1 MKFHIDK
8 EHMFPDQKDGK
19 TAEGKTEIEARTG
32 VKGQVSFGFQVLVVK
47 NPIQDRNRIHFPE

>member
-32 VKGQVSFGFQVLVVK
+32 VKG
-47 NPIQDRNRIHFPE
+47 